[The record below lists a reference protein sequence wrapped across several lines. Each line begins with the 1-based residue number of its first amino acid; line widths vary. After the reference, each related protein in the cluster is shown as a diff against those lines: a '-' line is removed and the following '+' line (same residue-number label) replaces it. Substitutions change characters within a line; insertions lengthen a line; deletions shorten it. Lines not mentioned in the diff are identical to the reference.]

1 MNYLDNNK
9 PNWYNKSMKKSLLI
23 VSVFVI
29 LSLMIF
35 NVTQAASSTSGGKK
49 PFGGKITDEEA
60 LQISTLEDSG
70 WDCAVPGDT
79 FDIRAY
85 GKSPTGP
92 YLVPAG
98 VSSRSGGAP
107 APQKWVL
114 GFYNQTQTR
123 ITCTRSCPPYTC
135 VTTVGLYPISLF
147 GLSK

>member
-1 MNYLDNNK
+1 
-9 PNWYNKSMKKSLLI
+9 
-23 VSVFVI
+23 
-29 LSLMIF
+29 MIF
-35 NVTQAASSTSGGKK
+35 NVTQAASSHEAFHTSNSK

-85 GKSPTGP
+85 GNSPTGP
-92 YLVPAG
+92 YLVPFG
-98 VSSRSGGAP
+98 VSSKSGGAA

-123 ITCTRSCPPYTC
+123 ITCTRSCPPLEC

-147 GLSK
+147 GLSKI